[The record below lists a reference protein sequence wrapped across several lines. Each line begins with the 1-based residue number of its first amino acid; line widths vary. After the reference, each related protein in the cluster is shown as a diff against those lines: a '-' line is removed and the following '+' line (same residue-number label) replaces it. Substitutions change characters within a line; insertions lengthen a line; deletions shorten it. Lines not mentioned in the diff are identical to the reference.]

1 MTLTKKDE
9 YRCSSALVGFWN
21 FLRVKIFYS
30 SIGCLC
36 HHPHWWQPEHML
48 NNMTILFL
56 FCLVIFE
63 GNISLNFDLF
73 TLDDNEHASL
83 SAIESDGI
91 SCGDQTIM

>member
-1 MTLTKKDE
+1 MSKYFIQVLGAFAIIHNGDNQNTW
-9 YRCSSALVGFWN
+9 SF
-21 FLRVKIFYS
+21 I
-30 SIGCLC
+30 
-36 HHPHWWQPEHML
+36 L

-63 GNISLNFDLF
+63 GNISLNFGLF